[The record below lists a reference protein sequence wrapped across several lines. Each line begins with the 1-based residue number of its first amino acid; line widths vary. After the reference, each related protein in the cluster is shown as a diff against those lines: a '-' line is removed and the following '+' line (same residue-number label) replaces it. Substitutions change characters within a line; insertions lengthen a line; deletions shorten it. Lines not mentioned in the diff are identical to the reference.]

1 MLKFSTQKPLT
12 KVLVKHI
19 MVLQSTKRGEQMEYC
34 DVEMVSKVLP
44 GEDLTKMVKKIVN
57 DFAAEG
63 MSRDE
68 AMEVL
73 KKVEE
78 IMGEVAIIQRME

>member
-1 MLKFSTQKPLT
+1 
-12 KVLVKHI
+12 
-19 MVLQSTKRGEQMEYC
+19 MEYC
-34 DVEMVSKVLP
+34 DVKMVSKILP

-57 DFAAEG
+57 DFANEG

-73 KKVEE
+73 KRVEE
-78 IMGEVAIIQRME
+78 IIGEVAIVQRME

>member
-1 MLKFSTQKPLT
+1 
-12 KVLVKHI
+12 
-19 MVLQSTKRGEQMEYC
+19 MEYC

-44 GEDLTKMVKKIVN
+44 GEDLTRMVKKIVN
-57 DFAAEG
+57 DFASEG

-73 KKVEE
+73 KRVEE
-78 IMGEVAIIQRME
+78 VIGEVAIVQRME

>member
-1 MLKFSTQKPLT
+1 
-12 KVLVKHI
+12 
-19 MVLQSTKRGEQMEYC
+19 MEYC

-44 GEDLTKMVKKIVN
+44 GEDLTRMVKKIVN
-57 DFAAEG
+57 DFANEG

-73 KKVEE
+73 KRVEE
-78 IMGEVAIIQRME
+78 IIGEVAIVQRME

>member
-1 MLKFSTQKPLT
+1 
-12 KVLVKHI
+12 
-19 MVLQSTKRGEQMEYC
+19 MEYC

-44 GEDLTKMVKKIVN
+44 GEDLTRMVKKIVN
-57 DFAAEG
+57 DFANEG

-78 IMGEVAIIQRME
+78 IMGEVAIIQRMD

>member
-1 MLKFSTQKPLT
+1 
-12 KVLVKHI
+12 
-19 MVLQSTKRGEQMEYC
+19 MEYC

>member
-1 MLKFSTQKPLT
+1 
-12 KVLVKHI
+12 
-19 MVLQSTKRGEQMEYC
+19 MEYC

-44 GEDLTKMVKKIVN
+44 GEDPTRMVKKIVN
-57 DFAAEG
+57 DFANEG

-73 KKVEE
+73 KRVEE
-78 IMGEVAIIQRME
+78 IMGEVAMIQRLE